1 LNALPRRKQADGW
14 QSASLCELLHPA
26 LFSQEIRFSCVKLPH
41 SAALSLQKFNV
52 AASAP

>member
-26 LFSQEIRFSCVKLPH
+26 LFSQEIRFSCAKLPH